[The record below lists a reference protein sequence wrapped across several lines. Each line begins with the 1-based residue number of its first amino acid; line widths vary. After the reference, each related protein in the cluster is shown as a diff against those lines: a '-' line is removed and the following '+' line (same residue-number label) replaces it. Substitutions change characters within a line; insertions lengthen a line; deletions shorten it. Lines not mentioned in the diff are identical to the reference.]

1 MIDGNFIQMALI
13 DVGKSVAGLS
23 IASALD
29 LSKKLDFGNSFVTR
43 NVSNGSI
50 SFVTSDLIDG
60 LLSSGQQSKILKMD
74 IVGAMDDTLFFSAVS
89 AGVEVSGV
97 SDILQS
103 AYGSTLG
110 LSRDTTELIT
120 DSTILSASRIA
131 AKYVDQQGTVPTYLK
146 NIRYPVRTL
155 MSMAN

>member
-43 NVSNGSI
+43 NVSNGTI

-103 AYGSTLG
+103 AYGSTL
-110 LSRDTTELIT
+110 
-120 DSTILSASRIA
+120 
-131 AKYVDQQGTVPTYLK
+131 
-146 NIRYPVRTL
+146 
-155 MSMAN
+155 